1 MAGRF
6 QRKVAAILPVRVGGG
21 AVAFA
26 TPAYRR
32 GDGMRQ
38 WLANVVEFWGFLVR
52 RFLDDKGLD
61 SAASLTYTT
70 LFAVVPT
77 MTVTF
82 SIISMVPAF
91 HELGGELQN
100 FIFRNFVP
108 STGATLLSYLT
119 AFSEQARQ
127 LTWVGVIFL
136 VVTAL
141 MMMLTI
147 EKAFNTIWRVRQP
160 RRGVSSFL
168 IYWAILSLG
177 PLLLGAGFAISTYV
191 ASLAMLAGPD
201 ALFDVAWLIRSA
213 PLLLEVA
220 AFTLLYAVVP
230 NTRVPLRHAL
240 AGGLFSALLV
250 EAAKK
255 LFSLYV
261 GAFPTYQLIYGAFA
275 TVPLFLLWIY
285 VCWLIVLLGAE
296 LACNLSSPRAWRA
309 RPLPRLLA
317 ALGVL
322 RILQDRQRKG
332 ATLRYRQLRREGW
345 PLPEEEWHEILAFLQ
360 RERLVCP
367 TTGNAWVLCRD
378 LNSYPLE
385 RLLARSPWSLP
396 PLQTLPETLPEPW
409 YPDLRAGLLELEQA
423 REAIFHGNLGDWL
436 SAGHEETR

>member
-1 MAGRF
+1 
-6 QRKVAAILPVRVGGG
+6 
-21 AVAFA
+21 
-26 TPAYRR
+26 
-32 GDGMRQ
+32 MRQ
-38 WLANVVEFWGFLVR
+38 WLANVVEFWTFLIR
-52 RFLDDKGLD
+52 RFLDDSGLD

-82 SIISMVPAF
+82 AVISMVPAF
-91 HELGGELQN
+91 HDLGGELQS

-108 STGATLLSYLT
+108 STGATLLSYLQG
-119 AFSEQARQ
+119 FSEQARQ

-147 EKAFNTIWRVRQP
+147 EKTFNTIWRVHRP

-191 ASLAMLAGPD
+191 ASLSLLAGPD
-201 ALFDVAWLIRSA
+201 ALFDVTWLIRSA
-213 PLLLEVA
+213 PLVLEVA

-230 NTRVPLRHAL
+230 NTRVPVRHAL

-261 GAFPTYQLIYGAFA
+261 SAFPAYQLIYGAFA
-275 TVPLFLLWIY
+275 TVPLFLLWVY
-285 VCWLIVLLGAE
+285 VCWLIVLFGAE
-296 LACNLSSPRAWRA
+296 LACNLSSPRAWRS

-317 ALGVL
+317 TLGVL
-322 RILQDRQRKG
+322 RILQERQRKG
-332 ATLRYRQLRREGW
+332 MTLRYRQLRREGW

-367 TTGNAWVLCRD
+367 TSGNAWVLCRD
-378 LNSYPLE
+378 LNAYPLE
-385 RLLARSPWSLP
+385 HLLARSPWSLP
-396 PLQTLPETLPEPW
+396 PLHSLPEALPEPW
-409 YPDLRAGLLELEQA
+409 YADLREGLAELEQA

-436 SAGHEETR
+436 RAGHEETT